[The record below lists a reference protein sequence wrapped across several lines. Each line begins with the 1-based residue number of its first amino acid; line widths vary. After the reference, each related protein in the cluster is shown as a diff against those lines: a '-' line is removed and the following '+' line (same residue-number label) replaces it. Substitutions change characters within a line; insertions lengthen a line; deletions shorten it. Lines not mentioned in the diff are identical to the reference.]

1 MLDDLVYSLFY
12 YLSLPFQI
20 ELVSFFEITIMWTEL
35 SPFPCEV
42 AESVTL
48 GMQVQG
54 TWFAFPCTDIFVG
67 QRDR

>member
-1 MLDDLVYSLFY
+1 
-12 YLSLPFQI
+12 
-20 ELVSFFEITIMWTEL
+20 MWTEL

-54 TWFAFPCTDIFVG
+54 TWLLFHARTSLSAREIDRCLRVGVFIF
-67 QRDR
+67 DREISFYFG